1 MNKKAFRTATIIFAS
16 FAVAFLFGTAAWH
29 SSSAQGASEK
39 GIEERSVRVEGMAR
53 SKLRSLQ
60 RDLIETLGALRSA
73 LEQQRQSGFVTSNDL
88 LRENI
93 ELLRAELETR
103 ETNAER
109 LVVLER
115 IAEQYRELE
124 NNAAL
129 VAQTTQSNSNVLL
142 QAKADSLK
150 AEIAAERCR
159 LQIDVAAKN

>member
-1 MNKKAFRTATIIFAS
+1 MKNTAFRIATIIFAS

-39 GIEERSVRVEGMAR
+39 GIEERPVRVEGTTR
-53 SKLRSLQ
+53 SKLQSLQ
-60 RDLIETLGALRSA
+60 RDLIETLRVLRST
-73 LEQQRQSGFVTSNDL
+73 LEQQRRFGFVTPDDL
-88 LRENI
+88 VRENI

-103 ETNAER
+103 ETNADR
-109 LVVLER
+109 FVVLKR
-115 IAEQYRELE
+115 IADQYKELE

-129 VAQTTQSNSNVLL
+129 VAQTTQSNPNLLL

-159 LQIDVAAKN
+159 LQIEVTAKN